1 LNDHGLH
8 VDRTSQD
15 HLMVRGQDLRVAHIY
30 TDING
35 SWFGVISSSILK
47 KMTQRLPTLVIGLI
61 AIGTDA
67 ACSAKMVRR
76 AFAEAFVF

>member
-1 LNDHGLH
+1 MSNHGLH

-15 HLMVRGQDLRVAHIY
+15 HLMVRGQDLRVAYIY
-30 TDING
+30 SDITD

-67 ACSAKMVRR
+67 ACSTKMVRR
-76 AFAEAFVF
+76 AFAEAFIF

>member
-1 LNDHGLH
+1 MSDHGLH

-15 HLMVRGQDLRVAHIY
+15 HLMVRGQDLRVAYIY
-30 TDING
+30 

>member
-1 LNDHGLH
+1 MNDHGLH
-8 VDRTSQD
+8 VDRISQD
-15 HLMVRGQDLRVAHIY
+15 HLMVRGQDLRVAHLY
-30 TDING
+30 TDITG
-35 SWFGVISSSILK
+35 SWFGAIISSILK

-76 AFAEAFVF
+76 AFAKAFVF

>member
-1 LNDHGLH
+1 LSDHRLH

-15 HLMVRGQDLRVAHIY
+15 HRIVRGQDLRVAY
-30 TDING
+30 TYSDITD
-35 SWFGVISSSILK
+35 SWFGVISSSIL

>member
-1 LNDHGLH
+1 
-8 VDRTSQD
+8 
-15 HLMVRGQDLRVAHIY
+15 MVRGQDLRVAHLC
-30 TDING
+30 TDITG

-67 ACSAKMVRR
+67 ARSAKMVCR

>member
-8 VDRTSQD
+8 VDRISQD

-47 KMTQRLPTLVIGLI
+47 MTQRLPTLVIGLI

-76 AFAEAFVF
+76 AFAKAFVF

>member
-1 LNDHGLH
+1 LSHHRLH

-15 HLMVRGQDLRVAHIY
+15 HLIVRGQDLRVAY
-30 TDING
+30 TYSDNTD

-47 KMTQRLPTLVIGLI
+47 MTQRLPTLVVDLI

-67 ACSAKMVRR
+67 ACTAKTVLR